1 MLIAAT
7 LLLMTGYCVLMLV
20 YKYGWQRQMK
30 TTVPVGRPILQQRV
44 SILIPA
50 RNERTHIEACLKAL
64 LHNDYPEDQLE
75 IIVIDDFSD
84 DDTTVLAAKT
94 LGSRGRVLRLQD
106 YISEDERLNAYKK
119 KALEIAIA
127 EASGDWIITTDA
139 DCIAGPCWIREMT
152 DAMAQPGAAFVV
164 APVNFTP
171 AGKKKDLVYIFQSL
185 DFMTMQGI
193 TASSAALNLGNMC
206 NGANLAFSRKAYAAV
221 DGYKGIDHIASGDDM
236 LLMHKIRRQFPD
248 GIIYQPSARAIIQT
262 PAQPDVRSF
271 LNQRIRWSSK
281 AGKYNDTRL
290 TLILLL
296 VYLFNLS
303 LLVLFTAALFI
314 PAYWIWLS
322 GILFVKVLIELW
334 YLAPV
339 ARFYNKSGELWYF
352 PLLQPMHI
360 AYIVLAG
367 FLGKF
372 GKYQWK
378 GRSVH

>member
-1 MLIAAT
+1 
-7 LLLMTGYCVLMLV
+7 
-20 YKYGWQRQMK
+20 
-30 TTVPVGRPILQQRV
+30 
-44 SILIPA
+44 
-50 RNERTHIEACLKAL
+50 
-64 LHNDYPEDQLE
+64 
-75 IIVIDDFSD
+75 
-84 DDTTVLAAKT
+84 T

-171 AGKKKDLVYIFQSL
+171 AGKQKDLVYIFQSL

-236 LLMHKIRRQFPD
+236 LLMHKIRKQFPD
-248 GIIYQPSARAIIQT
+248 GIIYQPSARAIVQT

-322 GILFVKVLIELW
+322 
-334 YLAPV
+334 
-339 ARFYNKSGELWYF
+339 
-352 PLLQPMHI
+352 
-360 AYIVLAG
+360 
-367 FLGKF
+367 
-372 GKYQWK
+372 
-378 GRSVH
+378 

>member
-30 TTVPVGRPILQQRV
+30 TTVPAGRPILQQRV

-84 DDTTVLAAKT
+84 DDTAVLAAKT

-139 DCIAGPCWIREMT
+139 DCIAGPCWIGEMT
-152 DAMAQPGAAFVV
+152 AAMAQPGAAFVV

-248 GIIYQPSARAIIQT
+248 GIIYQPSARAIVQT

>member
-1 MLIAAT
+1 
-7 LLLMTGYCVLMLV
+7 
-20 YKYGWQRQMK
+20 
-30 TTVPVGRPILQQRV
+30 
-44 SILIPA
+44 
-50 RNERTHIEACLKAL
+50 
-64 LHNDYPEDQLE
+64 
-75 IIVIDDFSD
+75 
-84 DDTTVLAAKT
+84 
-94 LGSRGRVLRLQD
+94 
-106 YISEDERLNAYKK
+106 
-119 KALEIAIA
+119 
-127 EASGDWIITTDA
+127 
-139 DCIAGPCWIREMT
+139 
-152 DAMAQPGAAFVV
+152 
-164 APVNFTP
+164 
-171 AGKKKDLVYIFQSL
+171 
-185 DFMTMQGI
+185 
-193 TASSAALNLGNMC
+193 
-206 NGANLAFSRKAYAAV
+206 
-221 DGYKGIDHIASGDDM
+221 
-236 LLMHKIRRQFPD
+236 
-248 GIIYQPSARAIIQT
+248 
-262 PAQPDVRSF
+262 

>member
-84 DDTTVLAAKT
+84 DDTAVLAAKT

-248 GIIYQPSARAIIQT
+248 GIIYQPSARAIVQT